1 MRAIGNTK
9 LDENDNIGA
18 LLGHLPN
25 QTEKT
30 AVNRTE
36 LTTAENKPEKTQALE
51 ENVNAIN
58 LNTADLPN
66 LLTWK

>member
-25 QTEKT
+25 QAEKT

-66 LLTWK
+66 LLT